1 MLDRPLV
8 CVDLETTGINPV
20 RDRVTEVAVIAVQD
34 GEVTREWSTLLN
46 PETWIPEPIQALT
59 GITNEML
66 AESPTFLEIAEPLS
80 ELLEGCLF
88 IAHNARFDY
97 GFLRNEFKRVGRQLQ
112 LPVLCTVKLSRKLFP
127 EHRQHSLDSL
137 IGRYGLD
144 CEVRHRALGDAR
156 ALWRFLQ
163 KLDELKAPGIVTAAV
178 AELLRRPALPAGLS
192 QRDLEEIPETP
203 GVYLFYDGQNA
214 PLYVGKSVNLRS
226 RVLSHFSGDH
236 RLNKDMRIAQQV
248 RRVEWVETAGELGA
262 LLKEAQLVKN
272 LLPVYNRAL
281 RRHSSLWSFQWGA
294 AAVDDTIPRLIDAH
308 TLDTGDLENLYGL
321 YRTRRKALNAFR
333 ELVDDH
339 GLCHKLTGL
348 EKTTRGPCFS
358 HQLKRCR
365 GACVGAESPLQHRI
379 RLMQALA
386 PLKIQ
391 AWPFP
396 GRVGIRERS
405 PDGRRIDVHLLDHWC
420 YLGTV
425 KSDAQMDLFGF
436 QERTAMFDVDTYRI
450 LQRFLARKGAR
461 LDVICDEELRAQG
474 L

>member
-1 MLDRPLV
+1 
-8 CVDLETTGINPV
+8 
-20 RDRVTEVAVIAVQD
+20 
-34 GEVTREWSTLLN
+34 
-46 PETWIPEPIQALT
+46 
-59 GITNEML
+59 
-66 AESPTFLEIAEPLS
+66 
-80 ELLEGCLF
+80 
-88 IAHNARFDY
+88 
-97 GFLRNEFKRVGRQLQ
+97 
-112 LPVLCTVKLSRKLFP
+112 
-127 EHRQHSLDSL
+127 
-137 IGRYGLD
+137 
-144 CEVRHRALGDAR
+144 
-156 ALWRFLQ
+156 
-163 KLDELKAPGIVTAAV
+163 
-178 AELLRRPALPAGLS
+178 
-192 QRDLEEIPETP
+192 
-203 GVYLFYDGQNA
+203 VYLFYDGQNA

-262 LLKEAQLVKN
+262 LLKEAQLVKD
-272 LLPVYNRAL
+272 LLPVYNRTL
-281 RRHSSLWSFQWGA
+281 RRHSSLWSFQWDPVA
-294 AAVDDTIPRLIDAH
+294 ADDAIPRLIDAH
-308 TLDTGDLENLYGL
+308 TLDTGDLEKLYGL
-321 YRTRRKALNAFR
+321 FRTRRKALDVFR
-333 ELVDDH
+333 ELVDEH

-348 EKTTRGPCFS
+348 EKTARGPCFS

-365 GACVGAESPLQHRI
+365 GACVGAESPLQHGI

-386 PLKIQ
+386 PLKVQ

-425 KSDAQMDLFGF
+425 KFDAQMDLFGF

-461 LDVICDEELRAQG
+461 LDVICDEELRTQG

>member
-34 GEVTREWSTLLN
+34 GQVTREWSTLLN
-46 PETWIPEPIQALT
+46 PETWVPERVQALT

-66 AESPTFLEIAEPLS
+66 AESPTFLEIAESLS
-80 ELLEGCLF
+80 ELLEGHLF
-88 IAHNARFDY
+88 VAHNARFDY
-97 GFLRNEFKRVGRQLQ
+97 GFLRNEFKRVGLQLQ

-144 CEVRHRALGDAR
+144 CEARHRALGDAR

-163 KLDELKAPGIVTAAV
+163 KLEELRDPSIITAAV
-178 AELLRRPALPAGLS
+178 AELLRRPALPAGLT

-262 LLKEAQLVKN
+262 LLKEAQLVKD
-272 LLPVYNRAL
+272 LLPVYNRTL
-281 RRHSSLWSFQWGA
+281 RRHSSLWSFQWDPVA
-294 AAVDDTIPRLIDAH
+294 ADDAIPRLIDAH
-308 TLDTGDLENLYGL
+308 TLDTGDLEKLYGL
-321 YRTRRKALNAFR
+321 FRTRRKALDVFR
-333 ELVDDH
+333 ELVDEH

-348 EKTTRGPCFS
+348 EKTARGPCFS

-365 GACVGAESPLQHRI
+365 GACVGAESPLQHGI

-386 PLKIQ
+386 PLKVQ

-425 KSDAQMDLFGF
+425 KFDAQMDLFGF

-461 LDVICDEELRAQG
+461 LDVICDEELRTQG